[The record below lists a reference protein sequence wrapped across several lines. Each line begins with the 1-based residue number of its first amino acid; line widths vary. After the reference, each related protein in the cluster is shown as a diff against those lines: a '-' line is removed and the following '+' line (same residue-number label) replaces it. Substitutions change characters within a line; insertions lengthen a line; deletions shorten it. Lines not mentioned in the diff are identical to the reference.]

1 MIGSEE
7 PPASGAARSSL
18 MRSAC
23 ERAMKVVA
31 ALLLAAA
38 FVLTG
43 APTAIAAPA
52 FTENYTPSSF
62 DPAPPC
68 RLDSPGVCPPATQ
81 SDEQA
86 EVNQTQTGE
95 TAPREAGRNAD

>member
-1 MIGSEE
+1 MIGSEK

-18 MRSAC
+18 VRSAR
-23 ERAMKVVA
+23 EGAMKVVA

-43 APTAIAAPA
+43 APTATAAPA
-52 FTENYTPSSF
+52 FTESYTPSSF

-68 RLDSPGVCPPATQ
+68 RLDRPGVCPPAAR
-81 SDEQA
+81 SNEQA
-86 EVNQTQTGE
+86 AVNQTQAGE
-95 TAPREAGRNAD
+95 TASGEVGRNAD